1 MQKTMLNDYVNA
13 LCQQHTYIG
22 IHRCSVANYIIQIS
36 LLSSTCEYLQ
46 RFLQSCPAT
55 LAANGSHALYNLGY
69 TGKIRYKVNEKG
81 SIWVKYSVE
90 KCGNLL
96 QKEYLP
102 SISTQKSCIC
112 FGLII
117 SEAKPQKTC
126 HMHFNRDGSFY
137 LCQYALDIKDTILDK
152 ITICYVNGSQ
162 IPRVKLLCVFLLHLS
177 PFGPL

>member
-1 MQKTMLNDYVNA
+1 MSAAHIHWDTPLFC
-13 LCQQHTYIG
+13 CQLYYSNQPSLQHLWVTFKDFCN
-22 IHRCSVANYIIQIS
+22 HAQLHWLPMVPTHCIIWGTRGKYDTKS
-36 LLSSTCEYLQ
+36 MK
-46 RFLQSCPAT
+46 RAVF
-55 LAANGSHALYNLGY
+55 GSN
-69 TGKIRYKVNEKG
+69 IQ
-81 SIWVKYSVE
+81 W
-90 KCGNLL
+90 
-96 QKEYLP
+96 EYLP

-162 IPRVKLLCVFLLHLS
+162 IPRVKLLCVFCFIYSPLAPFSLLFWFMFWESLFS
-177 PFGPL
+177 IQ

>member
-1 MQKTMLNDYVNA
+1 MIMLMHYV
-13 LCQQHTYIG
+13 
-22 IHRCSVANYIIQIS
+22 
-36 LLSSTCEYLQ
+36 SSTHTLGYTVVLLPIILFKSAFSPAPVSHLQ

-117 SEAKPQKTC
+117 SEAKPQKTY
-126 HMHFNRDGSFY
+126 HMQFNRDGSFY

-162 IPRVKLLCVFLLHLS
+162 IPRVKLLCVFCFIYPLLA
-177 PFGPL
+177 PFSLLF